1 MWSSARKKHDG
12 GNAADFVH
20 RYQPED
26 YFVTD
31 TAADAPLTI
40 LIAAETYPPNV
51 NGAAQFGYR
60 LARGMTARGHNVHVL
75 APRTVSGKSF
85 TEPGGDWTVHRL
97 RSHSVPT
104 HEYWRICLPW
114 EIKRDISMLFD
125 RVQPDVVHIQC
136 HYMVGEYTL
145 YEALKRGIRVVAT
158 NHFMPENLNPFLPF
172 PQWFKKIVAKNSW
185 RDMGKVM
192 GKADVVTTPTPLAAK
207 AMHEHAFLRKVLPLS
222 NGIDAAAYEPKPGEH
237 IERPDYPIVLFV
249 GRLAE
254 EKHVDVLIDAVAK
267 TPKELN
273 LHVEIVGGGEVKSAL
288 QAQAKRLGLE
298 ERVTFH
304 GLIDDEQLRQ
314 AYLRATVFCQPGTAE
329 LQSLVTLEAMS
340 ASTPV
345 LLANAMA
352 LPHLVEDGSNGYLF
366 TPHDSAELSRR
377 LTEIISMPE
386 AERERMGKMSRSL
399 VEKHSIEATMSTFE
413 DLYFGRLHEA
423 DTV

>member
-1 MWSSARKKHDG
+1 M
-12 GNAADFVH
+12 
-20 RYQPED
+20 
-26 YFVTD
+26 TD

-40 LIAAETYPPNV
+40 LIAADTYPPHV
-51 NGAAQFGYR
+51 NGASMFGYR
-60 LARGMTARGHNVHVL
+60 LAKGMTARGHDVHVL
-75 APRTVSGKSF
+75 APNTINGRSF

-114 EIKRDISMLFD
+114 EIKREISMLFD

-136 HYMVGEYTL
+136 HYMVGEYAL
-145 YEALKRGIRVVAT
+145 YEAVKRGIRVVAT

-172 PQWFKKIVAKNSW
+172 PQWFKNIVAKNSW

-222 NGIDAAAYEPKPGEH
+222 NGIDAAAYEARPGEQLEH
-237 IERPDYPIVLFV
+237 PGHPTALFV

-254 EKHVDVLIDAVAK
+254 EKQVDVLIDAVAK
-267 TPKELN
+267 TPSELN
-273 LHVEIVGGGEVKSAL
+273 LHLEIVGGGEVKPAL
-288 QAQAKRLGLE
+288 QAQVKRLGLE
-298 ERVTFH
+298 DRVTFH
-304 GLIDDEQLRQ
+304 GLISDEELRQ

-352 LPHLVEDGSNGYLF
+352 LPHLVEDGANGYLF
-366 TPHDSAELSRR
+366 TPHDSAELGRR

-386 AERERMGKMSRSL
+386 AERERMGKMSRSM
-399 VEKHSIEATMSTFE
+399 VEKHSIDATLSTFE
-413 DLYFGRLHEA
+413 DLYFGRFH
-423 DTV
+423 DTETV